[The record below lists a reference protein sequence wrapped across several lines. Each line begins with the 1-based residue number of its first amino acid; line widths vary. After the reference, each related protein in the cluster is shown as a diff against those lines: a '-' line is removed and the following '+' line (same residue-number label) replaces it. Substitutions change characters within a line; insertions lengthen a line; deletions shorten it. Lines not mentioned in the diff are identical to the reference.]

1 MVTHANRYPPQDFS
15 APLPSRHATTTNRS
29 SMPAS
34 TLERLMHD
42 SLNGQD
48 VSFSLGDLR
57 KHILLDGVDADES
70 GMVGFFL
77 S

>member
-1 MVTHANRYPPQDFS
+1 MVTHTNRYPPQDFS
-15 APLPSRHATTTNRS
+15 APLPTRHVTTNRS

-48 VSFSLGDLR
+48 VSSSLGELR
-57 KHILLDGVDADES
+57 KHILLDGIDADES
-70 GMVGFFL
+70 GMVTFSL